1 MKFLSGKWVFGVE
14 KRVNLLTFTAG
25 RQTAGFHVLD
35 SKWTTS
41 RACVVAFKSATS
53 GRRPPTSSLSM
64 LNVPNIY
71 WVTLSRDVTQECK
84 LACGGK
90 ERFGTAASKFNEQRI
105 LFCTIVVVHLRY
117 IFNDSMEFDGN
128 NYFWISLWLSG
139 SFCAQS
145 RSGTE
150 KSSTFKRRSCLRRKF
165 CYKNTNCKLKKNV
178 NFFYYVIYKLAK
190 GILWFLS
197 TLFWQICQLA
207 GNSSTVLAVAQIL
220 AASQKYM
227 RDQSVRG

>member
-1 MKFLSGKWVFGVE
+1 M
-14 KRVNLLTFTAG
+14 
-25 RQTAGFHVLD
+25 
-35 SKWTTS
+35 
-41 RACVVAFKSATS
+41 
-53 GRRPPTSSLSM
+53 
-64 LNVPNIY
+64 
-71 WVTLSRDVTQECK
+71 TQECK

-150 KSSTFKRRSCLRRKF
+150 KSSTFKRRSCLRSKF
-165 CYKNTNCKLKKNV
+165 CYKNTNCKVKKML
-178 NFFYYVIYKLAK
+178 I
-190 GILWFLS
+190 FL
-197 TLFWQICQLA
+197 LCYLQV
-207 GNSSTVLAVAQIL
+207 G
-220 AASQKYM
+220 
-227 RDQSVRG
+227 